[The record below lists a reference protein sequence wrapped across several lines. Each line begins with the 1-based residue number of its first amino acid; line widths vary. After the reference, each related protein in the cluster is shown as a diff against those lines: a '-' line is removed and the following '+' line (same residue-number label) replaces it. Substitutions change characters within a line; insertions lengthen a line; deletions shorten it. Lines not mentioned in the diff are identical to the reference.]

1 MRHRLMI
8 LCFIIF
14 CPFILYGQRIS
25 ISGNVKDKNG
35 DPLIGVTVQ
44 VKGTNSGTI
53 TDFDGNYLLPNV
65 SKKSILA
72 FSYIGMVTQEIE
84 VNGKSSINVVLR
96 DDSELLE
103 EVVVVGYS
111 TQKKVSVTGAVAA
124 ISNDQIKQ
132 SPSANLVG
140 SLTGKLPGLSI
151 MQNSG
156 QPGEED
162 FQLRLRGASTMNGQS
177 PLILVD
183 GVPREDLSLLDPNE
197 IAAISILKD
206 ASATAVFGVRG
217 ANGVILVT
225 TKIGEQE
232 KPSLSV
238 SAEYGIQEFTK
249 NYEMMDSWRYAT
261 LYNQAL
267 VNDGLP
273 IKYSDRQIQLY
284 KDGTNP
290 YYANTDWFDVM
301 FKDRAVMS
309 RYNANLSG
317 SSKRVKYFVN
327 VGMLNQGGMMNTE
340 SRSKLGYDPQFKLNR
355 YNFRSNLDIRVVD
368 WIKADLKI
376 AGYIDKVGRPGSA
389 ASDQFQ
395 FFRKIYTM
403 SPTVPVFPD
412 ESFGIPM
419 DALVST
425 YDSSPYG
432 ELNYLGYQTQDKSKL
447 NTSLGFDFDLNKF
460 VKGLSTKVLLA
471 YDVNANSIIKG
482 TKTGYNVYQLSILEQ
497 KDENGNI
504 EDVYSLTSQNEYQ
517 KYQLSLNKSYSFS
530 YSLNFQWIVNYMRD
544 FGKNN
549 VGTMFVFQKDN
560 SEAASGTSIDLLPYN
575 RLGFAG
581 RLTYRYADRYMGEFN
596 IGYNGSEQFAK
607 GKRFGVFPAFSLGW
621 LVSNEDFMKDI
632 KAISNLKLRAS
643 FGKVGNDKIG
653 NQRFLYLDNNTIV
666 NRPPTIFYDT
676 VLGNAQMVQEKLIGN
691 PDLTWEI
698 AYKQNYGIDLGLF
711 NNNLTVTFDY
721 FRENRKNILITRN
734 TVPSILGNFQ
744 SVMPK
749 ANFGE
754 VFNHG
759 FELDIFYNKKV
770 NKDWSYSI
778 RGMFNF
784 ARNKIIFKDELNLG
798 DDYYCP
804 YRGQGYSMGQNFGY
818 LIDWDSPGHGYFLV
832 KEEIADYPEYSGIK
846 PRVGD
851 FVYKDMNDD
860 DVIDEKDYAPIGKP
874 SLPEFNYSLTLGFSY
889 KGLDFSAL
897 LYGIGNSYNNYKG
910 AMGIDETKSVFQNH
924 HLNAWSQERYEQ
936 GKEISYPALTTSG
949 SSSLGHND
957 YFIRNRA
964 FLRLKNLEIG
974 YVLPKKLT
982 KKIGISKLRFYANG
996 QNLLTFDNL
1005 PFESVDPEQK
1015 TTSSVLPVLKVINF
1029 GANINF

>member
-517 KYQLSLNKSYSFS
+517 KYQLSLNNSYSFS

-818 LIDWDSPGHGYFLV
+818 LIDWDSPGHGYFLS

>member
-395 FFRKIYTM
+395 FL
-403 SPTVPVFPD
+403 
-412 ESFGIPM
+412 E
-419 DALVST
+419 
-425 YDSSPYG
+425 
-432 ELNYLGYQTQDKSKL
+432 
-447 NTSLGFDFDLNKF
+447 KF
-460 VKGLSTKVLLA
+460 IQCLLQ
-471 YDVNANSIIKG
+471 YR
-482 TKTGYNVYQLSILEQ
+482 
-497 KDENGNI
+497 
-504 EDVYSLTSQNEYQ
+504 
-517 KYQLSLNKSYSFS
+517 FS
-530 YSLNFQWIVNYMRD
+530 
-544 FGKNN
+544 G
-549 VGTMFVFQKDN
+549 
-560 SEAASGTSIDLLPYN
+560 
-575 RLGFAG
+575 
-581 RLTYRYADRYMGEFN
+581 
-596 IGYNGSEQFAK
+596 
-607 GKRFGVFPAFSLGW
+607 
-621 LVSNEDFMKDI
+621 
-632 KAISNLKLRAS
+632 
-643 FGKVGNDKIG
+643 
-653 NQRFLYLDNNTIV
+653 
-666 NRPPTIFYDT
+666 
-676 VLGNAQMVQEKLIGN
+676 
-691 PDLTWEI
+691 
-698 AYKQNYGIDLGLF
+698 
-711 NNNLTVTFDY
+711 
-721 FRENRKNILITRN
+721 
-734 TVPSILGNFQ
+734 
-744 SVMPK
+744 
-749 ANFGE
+749 
-754 VFNHG
+754 
-759 FELDIFYNKKV
+759 
-770 NKDWSYSI
+770 
-778 RGMFNF
+778 
-784 ARNKIIFKDELNLG
+784 
-798 DDYYCP
+798 
-804 YRGQGYSMGQNFGY
+804 
-818 LIDWDSPGHGYFLV
+818 
-832 KEEIADYPEYSGIK
+832 
-846 PRVGD
+846 
-851 FVYKDMNDD
+851 
-860 DVIDEKDYAPIGKP
+860 
-874 SLPEFNYSLTLGFSY
+874 
-889 KGLDFSAL
+889 
-897 LYGIGNSYNNYKG
+897 
-910 AMGIDETKSVFQNH
+910 
-924 HLNAWSQERYEQ
+924 
-936 GKEISYPALTTSG
+936 
-949 SSSLGHND
+949 
-957 YFIRNRA
+957 
-964 FLRLKNLEIG
+964 
-974 YVLPKKLT
+974 
-982 KKIGISKLRFYANG
+982 
-996 QNLLTFDNL
+996 
-1005 PFESVDPEQK
+1005 
-1015 TTSSVLPVLKVINF
+1015 
-1029 GANINF
+1029 

>member
-1 MRHRLMI
+1 MI

-818 LIDWDSPGHGYFLV
+818 LIDWDSPGHGYFLS

-910 AMGIDETKSVFQNH
+910 AMCIDETKSVFQNH

>member
-1 MRHRLMI
+1 
-8 LCFIIF
+8 
-14 CPFILYGQRIS
+14 
-25 ISGNVKDKNG
+25 
-35 DPLIGVTVQ
+35 
-44 VKGTNSGTI
+44 
-53 TDFDGNYLLPNV
+53 
-65 SKKSILA
+65 
-72 FSYIGMVTQEIE
+72 
-84 VNGKSSINVVLR
+84 
-96 DDSELLE
+96 
-103 EVVVVGYS
+103 
-111 TQKKVSVTGAVAA
+111 
-124 ISNDQIKQ
+124 
-132 SPSANLVG
+132 
-140 SLTGKLPGLSI
+140 
-151 MQNSG
+151 
-156 QPGEED
+156 
-162 FQLRLRGASTMNGQS
+162 
-177 PLILVD
+177 
-183 GVPREDLSLLDPNE
+183 
-197 IAAISILKD
+197 
-206 ASATAVFGVRG
+206 
-217 ANGVILVT
+217 
-225 TKIGEQE
+225 
-232 KPSLSV
+232 
-238 SAEYGIQEFTK
+238 
-249 NYEMMDSWRYAT
+249 
-261 LYNQAL
+261 
-267 VNDGLP
+267 
-273 IKYSDRQIQLY
+273 
-284 KDGTNP
+284 
-290 YYANTDWFDVM
+290 
-301 FKDRAVMS
+301 
-309 RYNANLSG
+309 
-317 SSKRVKYFVN
+317 
-327 VGMLNQGGMMNTE
+327 
-340 SRSKLGYDPQFKLNR
+340 
-355 YNFRSNLDIRVVD
+355 
-368 WIKADLKI
+368 
-376 AGYIDKVGRPGSA
+376 
-389 ASDQFQ
+389 
-395 FFRKIYTM
+395 
-403 SPTVPVFPD
+403 
-412 ESFGIPM
+412 
-419 DALVST
+419 
-425 YDSSPYG
+425 
-432 ELNYLGYQTQDKSKL
+432 
-447 NTSLGFDFDLNKF
+447 
-460 VKGLSTKVLLA
+460 
-471 YDVNANSIIKG
+471 
-482 TKTGYNVYQLSILEQ
+482 
-497 KDENGNI
+497 
-504 EDVYSLTSQNEYQ
+504 
-517 KYQLSLNKSYSFS
+517 
-530 YSLNFQWIVNYMRD
+530 
-544 FGKNN
+544 
-549 VGTMFVFQKDN
+549 
-560 SEAASGTSIDLLPYN
+560 
-575 RLGFAG
+575 
-581 RLTYRYADRYMGEFN
+581 MGEFN

-818 LIDWDSPGHGYFLV
+818 LIDWDSPGHGYFLS

>member
-290 YYANTDWFDVM
+290 YYANTDLFDVM

-818 LIDWDSPGHGYFLV
+818 LIDWDSPGHGYFLS

>member
-1 MRHRLMI
+1 MRHRLI
-8 LCFIIF
+8 LFCFIIF
-14 CPFILYGQRIS
+14 CPFILYGQNIS
-25 ISGNVKDKNG
+25 ISGNVKGKTG

-44 VKGTNSGTI
+44 VKGTSSGAI
-53 TDFDGNYLLPNV
+53 TDFDGNYSLSNV
-65 SKKSILA
+65 PKNSVLV

-84 VNGKSSINVVLR
+84 VKGKSSIDVVLK
-96 DDSELLE
+96 DDVELLE

-111 TQKKVSVTGAVAA
+111 TQKKVSVTGAVAS
-124 ISNDQIKQ
+124 ISNDKLKQ

-156 QPGEED
+156 QPGQED
-162 FQLRLRGASTMNGQS
+162 FQLRLRGASTMNGQN

-183 GVPREDLSLLDPNE
+183 GVPREDLALLDPNE
-197 IAAISILKD
+197 IASISILKD

-225 TKIGEQE
+225 TKVGEQE

-238 SAEYGIQEFTK
+238 SAEFGIQQFTK
-249 NYEMMDSWRYAT
+249 DYDMIDSWQYAT
-261 LYNQAL
+261 LYNEAL
-267 VNDGLP
+267 INDGVP
-273 IKYSDRQIQLY
+273 AKYSNRQIQLY

-301 FKDRAVMS
+301 FKDHAIMS

-327 VGMLNQGGMMNTE
+327 LGMLNQGGMMNTE
-340 SRSKLGYDPQFKLNR
+340 PRSKLGYDPQFKLNR
-355 YNFRSNLDIRVVD
+355 YNFRSNLDIKVAD
-368 WIKADLKI
+368 WISADLKI
-376 AGYIDKVGRPGSA
+376 AGYIDKVGRPSFGSA
-389 ASDQFQ
+389 DQYQ
-395 FFRKIYTM
+395 FIRKIYAM
-403 SPTVPVFPD
+403 PPTAPVFPD

-425 YDSSPYG
+425 TGDSPYG

-447 NTSLGFDFDLNKF
+447 NTSLGFNFDLNKY
-460 VKGLSTKVLLA
+460 VKGLSSKLLLA
-471 YDVNANSIIKG
+471 YDVNANSIIRG
-482 TKTGYNVYQLSILEQ
+482 TKSGFNIYQLSVLEQ
-497 KDENGNI
+497 TNENGEV
-504 EDVYSLTSQNEYQ
+504 EDVYSLTSQEEYQ
-517 KYQLSLNKSYSFS
+517 KYQLSLSKSYSFS

-549 VGTMFVFQKDN
+549 VGAMFVFQKDN
-560 SEAASGTSIDLLPYN
+560 SEAASGSSIDLLPYN

-621 LVSNEDFMKDI
+621 LVSNEDFMKDV
-632 KAISNLKLRAS
+632 KTISNLKLRAS

-653 NQRFLYLDNNTIV
+653 GQRFLYLDNNTIV
-666 NRPPTIFYDT
+666 KNPPSIFFPT
-676 VLGNAQMVQEKLIGN
+676 VLGNGQKVQEKLIGN
-691 PDLTWEI
+691 PNLTWEI
-698 AYKQNYGIDLGLF
+698 AYKQNYGVDLGLF
-711 NNNLTVTFDY
+711 NNDLTITFDY
-721 FRENRKNILITRN
+721 FRENRKNILITRR
-734 TVPSILGNFQ
+734 TIPSVLGNLQ
-744 SVMPK
+744 SVIPK
-749 ANFGE
+749 ANLGE

-759 FELDIFYNKKV
+759 FELDVFYNKRV
-770 NKDWSYSI
+770 NKDWSYSV

-784 ARNKIIFKDELNLG
+784 ARNEVIFRDELNLG
-798 DDYYCP
+798 EDYYCP
-804 YRGQGYSMGQNFGY
+804 YRGQGYSMGQSFGY
-818 LIDWDSPGHGYFLV
+818 LIDWNSPGKGYFISE
-832 KEEIADYPEYSGIK
+832 EEIANYPKYPGIQ

-851 FVYKDMNDD
+851 FVYKNMNGD
-860 DVIDEKDYAPIGKP
+860 DVIDERDYAPIGNS

-897 LYGIGNSYNNYKG
+897 LYGIGKSYNDYNNS
-910 AMGIDETKSVFQNH
+910 MGIDETRSVFQKH
-924 HLNAWSQERYEQ
+924 HLNAWTKEKYEQ
-936 GKEISYPALTTSG
+936 GQKISYPALTNSG
-949 SSSLGHND
+949 SSSLVHNS
-957 YFIRNRA
+957 YFIRNRS
-964 FLRLKNLEIG
+964 FLRLKNLEVG
-974 YVLPKKLT
+974 YTIPKKLT
-982 KKIGISKLRFYANG
+982 KKIGIKKFRLYANG

-1005 PFESVDPEQK
+1005 PFESVDPEQQ
-1015 TTSSVLPVLKVINF
+1015 TTTSVLPVLKVINF

>member
-1 MRHRLMI
+1 MI

-482 TKTGYNVYQLSILEQ
+482 TKTG
-497 KDENGNI
+497 
-504 EDVYSLTSQNEYQ
+504 
-517 KYQLSLNKSYSFS
+517 LN
-530 YSLNFQWIVNYMRD
+530 
-544 FGKNN
+544 
-549 VGTMFVFQKDN
+549 
-560 SEAASGTSIDLLPYN
+560 
-575 RLGFAG
+575 
-581 RLTYRYADRYMGEFN
+581 
-596 IGYNGSEQFAK
+596 
-607 GKRFGVFPAFSLGW
+607 
-621 LVSNEDFMKDI
+621 
-632 KAISNLKLRAS
+632 
-643 FGKVGNDKIG
+643 
-653 NQRFLYLDNNTIV
+653 
-666 NRPPTIFYDT
+666 
-676 VLGNAQMVQEKLIGN
+676 
-691 PDLTWEI
+691 
-698 AYKQNYGIDLGLF
+698 
-711 NNNLTVTFDY
+711 
-721 FRENRKNILITRN
+721 
-734 TVPSILGNFQ
+734 
-744 SVMPK
+744 
-749 ANFGE
+749 
-754 VFNHG
+754 
-759 FELDIFYNKKV
+759 
-770 NKDWSYSI
+770 
-778 RGMFNF
+778 
-784 ARNKIIFKDELNLG
+784 
-798 DDYYCP
+798 
-804 YRGQGYSMGQNFGY
+804 
-818 LIDWDSPGHGYFLV
+818 
-832 KEEIADYPEYSGIK
+832 
-846 PRVGD
+846 
-851 FVYKDMNDD
+851 
-860 DVIDEKDYAPIGKP
+860 
-874 SLPEFNYSLTLGFSY
+874 SLP
-889 KGLDFSAL
+889 
-897 LYGIGNSYNNYKG
+897 
-910 AMGIDETKSVFQNH
+910 
-924 HLNAWSQERYEQ
+924 
-936 GKEISYPALTTSG
+936 
-949 SSSLGHND
+949 
-957 YFIRNRA
+957 
-964 FLRLKNLEIG
+964 
-974 YVLPKKLT
+974 
-982 KKIGISKLRFYANG
+982 
-996 QNLLTFDNL
+996 
-1005 PFESVDPEQK
+1005 
-1015 TTSSVLPVLKVINF
+1015 
-1029 GANINF
+1029 

>member
-1 MRHRLMI
+1 MI

-432 ELNYLGYQTQDKSKL
+432 ELNYLVYQTQDKSKL

-749 ANFGE
+749 ANLGE

-818 LIDWDSPGHGYFLV
+818 LIDWDSPGHGYFLS

>member
-1 MRHRLMI
+1 MI

-818 LIDWDSPGHGYFLV
+818 LIDWDSPGHGYFLS

-1015 TTSSVLPVLKVINF
+1015 TTSSVLPVLKVINL

>member
-395 FFRKIYTM
+395 FFRKNYTM

-560 SEAASGTSIDLLPYN
+560 GEAASGTSIDLLPYN

-818 LIDWDSPGHGYFLV
+818 LIDWDSPGHGYFLS

>member
-395 FFRKIYTM
+395 FFRKNYTM

-784 ARNKIIFKDELNLG
+784 ARNIIIFKDELNLG

-818 LIDWDSPGHGYFLV
+818 LIDWDSPGHGYFLS

>member
-1 MRHRLMI
+1 MI

-575 RLGFAG
+575 LLGF
-581 RLTYRYADRYMGEFN
+581 
-596 IGYNGSEQFAK
+596 
-607 GKRFGVFPAFSLGW
+607 
-621 LVSNEDFMKDI
+621 
-632 KAISNLKLRAS
+632 
-643 FGKVGNDKIG
+643 
-653 NQRFLYLDNNTIV
+653 
-666 NRPPTIFYDT
+666 
-676 VLGNAQMVQEKLIGN
+676 
-691 PDLTWEI
+691 
-698 AYKQNYGIDLGLF
+698 
-711 NNNLTVTFDY
+711 
-721 FRENRKNILITRN
+721 
-734 TVPSILGNFQ
+734 
-744 SVMPK
+744 
-749 ANFGE
+749 
-754 VFNHG
+754 
-759 FELDIFYNKKV
+759 
-770 NKDWSYSI
+770 
-778 RGMFNF
+778 
-784 ARNKIIFKDELNLG
+784 
-798 DDYYCP
+798 
-804 YRGQGYSMGQNFGY
+804 
-818 LIDWDSPGHGYFLV
+818 
-832 KEEIADYPEYSGIK
+832 
-846 PRVGD
+846 
-851 FVYKDMNDD
+851 
-860 DVIDEKDYAPIGKP
+860 
-874 SLPEFNYSLTLGFSY
+874 
-889 KGLDFSAL
+889 
-897 LYGIGNSYNNYKG
+897 
-910 AMGIDETKSVFQNH
+910 
-924 HLNAWSQERYEQ
+924 
-936 GKEISYPALTTSG
+936 
-949 SSSLGHND
+949 
-957 YFIRNRA
+957 
-964 FLRLKNLEIG
+964 
-974 YVLPKKLT
+974 
-982 KKIGISKLRFYANG
+982 
-996 QNLLTFDNL
+996 
-1005 PFESVDPEQK
+1005 
-1015 TTSSVLPVLKVINF
+1015 
-1029 GANINF
+1029 